1 MRKNSLIVGL
11 VIIFTG
17 LIIGG
22 VLMFN
27 RRENESKQSYKREQD
42 QIVKYL
48 SQNYRDIKKI
58 EFTRIEKNVKTGYW
72 NVDLTVNSTYY
83 ISISTVNF
91 SDDIEVTDHIAKS
104 KANELVLNKN
114 DISEIK
120 ISEIKVIYFDE
131 EE

>member
-1 MRKNSLIVGL
+1 
-11 VIIFTG
+11 
-17 LIIGG
+17 
-22 VLMFN
+22 MFN

>member
-1 MRKNSLIVGL
+1 MRKNSLIVGS
-11 VIIFTG
+11 VIIFIG

-22 VLMFN
+22 ILMFN
-27 RRENESKQSYKREQD
+27 RQENESKQSYKREQD

-104 KANELVLNKN
+104 KGNELVVNKN
-114 DISEIK
+114 DIAEIK